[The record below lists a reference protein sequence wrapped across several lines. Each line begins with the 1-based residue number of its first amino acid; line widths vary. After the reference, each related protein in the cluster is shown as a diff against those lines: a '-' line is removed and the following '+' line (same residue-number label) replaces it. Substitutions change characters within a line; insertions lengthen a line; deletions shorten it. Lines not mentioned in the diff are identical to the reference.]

1 MALWGDKDAAS
12 NSAIFGVA
20 GYRKRANTV
29 NRDAFFGNTTADA
42 FITGLTVGQFGVDTA
57 EIAVTRTGNVASVT
71 ITSPGSGYFGN
82 AAVTIGGVV
91 SGGGSGA
98 TANAQA
104 NATGRI
110 SVVNITAE
118 GSSFES
124 VPDVVIAAP
133 AAQSFNANSAVNS
146 TDDFITISSNKFQN
160 GDYVKYLVATGN
172 TALANL
178 ANNTS
183 YYVVSANSTGVKLST
198 ASGGAAINLTASA
211 TSETGHSLTGE
222 TATGV
227 AVLRQEA
234 GDLGYAHAGWN
245 VRKVLS
251 NGRVQTETLVAL
263 SKNAFSGP
271 SDASDDAVLPDA

>member
-1 MALWGDKDAAS
+1 MAQWGNTDDAA
-12 NSAIFGVA
+12 NSVIWGVA
-20 GYRKRANTV
+20 GYGKRANSV
-29 NRDAFFGNTTADA
+29 NRDAFFGNTTANAYADY
-42 FITGLTVGQFGVDTA
+42 LTVGQFGVDKT

-71 ITSPGSGYFGN
+71 ITSPGSGYFAN
-82 AAVTIGGVV
+82 ATVTIGGVV
-91 SGGGSGA
+91 TGGGSGA
-98 TANAQA
+98 TANATA
-104 NATGRI
+104 NGSGRI

-133 AAQSFNANSAVNS
+133 AAQAFNANTAVDG
-146 TDDFITISSNKFQN
+146 TTDFITISGNVFQD
-160 GDYVKYLVATGN
+160 GDYVKYLVAVGN
-172 TALANL
+172 TALTNL

-183 YYVVSANSTGVKLST
+183 YYVVSANSTGVKLANT
-198 ASGGAAINLTASA
+198 AGGTAIDLTKGV
-211 TSETGHSLTGE
+211 TETGHTLTGQ

-227 AVLRQEA
+227 AVLRQQS

-263 SKNAFSGP
+263 SKNAFAG
-271 SDASDDAVLPDA
+271 SDASDDTILPDS

>member
-20 GYRKRANTV
+20 GYKKRANTV
-29 NRDAFFGNTTADA
+29 NRDAFFGNTTANA
-42 FITGLTVGQFGVDTA
+42 YITGLTVGQFGVDTA

-71 ITSPGSGYFGN
+71 ITSPGSGYFAN
-82 AAVTIGGVV
+82 ATVTIGGVV

-98 TANAQA
+98 TANATA
-104 NATGRI
+104 NGSGRI

-118 GSSFES
+118 GSSYES
-124 VPDVVIAAP
+124 APDVVIAAP
-133 AAQSFNANSAVNS
+133 AAQAFNANTAVDA
-146 TDDFITISSNKFQN
+146 TDDFITISGNVFQN
-160 GDYVKYLVATGN
+160 GDVVKYLVATGN
-172 TALANL
+172 TALTNL

-183 YYVVSANSTGVKLST
+183 YYIVSANSTGVKLANT
-198 ASGGAAINLTASA
+198 ASGTAIDLTKGV
-211 TSETGHSLTGE
+211 TETGHTLTGQQ
-222 TATGV
+222 ATGV
-227 AVLRQEA
+227 VVLRQEA

-263 SKNAFSGP
+263 SKNAFSA

>member
-20 GYRKRANTV
+20 GYKQRANTV
-29 NRDAFFGNTTADA
+29 NRNLFFGNTTADA
-42 FITGLTVGQFGVDTA
+42 YITGLTVGQFGVDTA

-71 ITSPGSGYFGN
+71 ITSPGSGYSAN
-82 AAVTIGGVV
+82 ATVTIGGVV

-98 TANAQA
+98 TANATA

-124 VPDVVIAAP
+124 APDVVIAAP
-133 AAQSFNANSAVNS
+133 TAKTFNSNSAVSS
-146 TDDFITISSNKFQN
+146 TDDFITITSNVFQN
-160 GDYVKYLVATGN
+160 GDYVKYLVAVGN
-172 TALANL
+172 TALTNL

-183 YYVVSANSTGVKLST
+183 YYVVSANSTGVKLSLT
-198 ASGGAAINLTASA
+198 SGGGAINLTSSGI
-211 TSETGHSLTGE
+211 SETGHSLTGE

-234 GDLGYAHAGWN
+234 GNLGYAHAGWN

-263 SKNAFSGP
+263 SKNAFSG